1 MHLIISSSKRAQEDL
16 KRRKLSGSVIA
27 QRNYCRHSRSL
38 PTQLWLMMISWPWP
52 QSPLYHGTAVTNLH
66 LSAKKLSH
74 IVGAKPGIDLAP
86 SSTRPESSS
95 SVGRS
100 LPISAA
106 NTAGSYLNE
115 MWIVFLCIIAVER
128 CQFET
133 KLTSLPA
140 KANERAIDDP
150 GNGKFNPDAQPCF
163 CRAFHARGFV
173 FAVAN

>member
-1 MHLIISSSKRAQEDL
+1 M
-16 KRRKLSGSVIA
+16 
-27 QRNYCRHSRSL
+27 
-38 PTQLWLMMISWPWP
+38 
-52 QSPLYHGTAVTNLH
+52 
-66 LSAKKLSH
+66 
-74 IVGAKPGIDLAP
+74 IDLAP

-128 CQFET
+128 CQSET